1 MRASH
6 AAFACSWS
14 PLENSSTPTVI
25 GSSADMTSPLP
36 LQLAYFDS
44 YVGNLSPLTDNLISD
59 TIHQRNPKHSSLHST
74 LSDFK
79 SVDQSYRQCPRLCTI
94 RHHWQDALVE
104 DFCLQ
109 ALRNGRGECD
119 EVSRMQPN
127 PVGCAL
133 QPPCRSCFCLAE

>member
-1 MRASH
+1 
-6 AAFACSWS
+6 
-14 PLENSSTPTVI
+14 
-25 GSSADMTSPLP
+25 MTSPLP

-104 DFCLQ
+104 DFCFQ
-109 ALRNGRGECD
+109 ALRNGRREYVTKFPECSPTQLD
-119 EVSRMQPN
+119 APCSLLVEVAS
-127 PVGCAL
+127 A
-133 QPPCRSCFCLAE
+133 